1 MVKNT
6 TGGSGHKSQARK
18 LVDSGNSGKLRL
30 SLNESEKYA
39 RVSKMFGNG
48 MCLVT
53 TQDNLELTCHIRGK
67 FRGRNK
73 KNNLVSLNSTILVGL
88 REWENP
94 PKNCDL
100 LFLYEHLD
108 IPFLPNL
115 LPTTLQDDLLS
126 FDSI

>member
-18 LVDSGNSGKLRL
+18 LVDSGVSSKVPEPSNEFEVYATVTKL
-30 SLNESEKYA
+30 
-39 RVSKMFGNG
+39 FGNG
-48 MCLVT
+48 MCQVKT
-53 TQDNLELTCHIRGK
+53 NNNLELVCHIRGK

-73 KNNLVSLNSTILVGL
+73 KNNLISVNSFLLVGL

-100 LFLYEHLD
+100 LFLFDLNPNLPNNNPHLD
-108 IPFLPNL
+108 LELLFL
-115 LPTTLQDDLLS
+115 S
-126 FDSI
+126 S

>member
-18 LVDSGNSGKLRL
+18 LVDSGL
-30 SLNESEKYA
+30 SVKVPEPSNEFEQYA
-39 RVSKMFGNG
+39 TVIKMFGNG
-48 MCLVT
+48 MCLVKT
-53 TQDNLELTCHIRGK
+53 INDLELTCHIRGK

-73 KNNLVSLNSTILVGL
+73 KNNLLSINSYILVGL

-100 LFLYEHLD
+100 LFLFDLN
-108 IPFLPNL
+108 PC
-115 LPTTLQDDLLS
+115 PTTLQPILL
-126 FDSI
+126 

>member
-18 LVDSGNSGKLRL
+18 LVDSGVSAKVPEP
-30 SLNESEKYA
+30 SNEFEVYA
-39 RVSKMFGNG
+39 TVSKMFGNG
-48 MCLVT
+48 MCQVKT
-53 TQDNLELTCHIRGK
+53 YNNLELLCHIRGK

-73 KNNLVSLNSTILVGL
+73 KNNLLSPNSLVLVAL

-100 LFLYEHLD
+100 LFLFDLPPPSLQPQLHLPLD
-108 IPFLPNL
+108 LDLPL
-115 LPTTLQDDLLS
+115 AL
-126 FDSI
+126 

>member
-18 LVDSGNSGKLRL
+18 LVDSGVSAKVPEP
-30 SLNESEKYA
+30 SNEFEVYA
-39 RVSKMFGNG
+39 TVSKMFGNG
-48 MCLVT
+48 MCQVKT
-53 TQDNLELTCHIRGK
+53 YNNLELLCHIRGK

-73 KNNLVSLNSTILVGL
+73 KNNLLSPNSLVLVAL

-100 LFLYEHLD
+100 LFLFDLPPPSLQPQLHLD
-108 IPFLPNL
+108 LDLPL
-115 LPTTLQDDLLS
+115 AL
-126 FDSI
+126 

>member
-18 LVDSGNSGKLRL
+18 LVDSGVSAKVPEP
-30 SLNESEKYA
+30 SNEFEVYA
-39 RVSKMFGNG
+39 TVSKMFGNG
-48 MCLVT
+48 MCQVKT
-53 TQDNLELTCHIRGK
+53 YNNLELLCYIRGK

-73 KNNLVSLNSTILVGL
+73 KNNLLSPNSLVLVAL

-100 LFLYEHLD
+100 LFLFDLPPPSLQPQLHLD
-108 IPFLPNL
+108 LDLPL
-115 LPTTLQDDLLS
+115 AL
-126 FDSI
+126 

>member
-18 LVDSGNSGKLRL
+18 LVDSGVSTKVPEL
-30 SLNESEKYA
+30 SSEFEQFA
-39 RVSKMFGNG
+39 TVLKMFGNG
-48 MCLVT
+48 MCLVRT
-53 TQDNLELTCHIRGK
+53 HAGIELTCHIRGK

-73 KNNLVSLNSTILVGL
+73 KNNLLSVDSHILVGL

-100 LFLYEHLD
+100 ILLLD
-108 IPFLPNL
+108 SNPLPNPNDQPDPL
-115 LPTTLQDDLLS
+115 LLL
-126 FDSI
+126 

>member
-18 LVDSGNSGKLRL
+18 LVESQASSKVPEP
-30 SLNESEKYA
+30 SNEFEQYA
-39 RVSKMFGNG
+39 TVVKMFGNG
-48 MCLVT
+48 MCLVNT
-53 TQDNLELTCHIRGK
+53 LSGLELICHIRGK

-73 KNNLVSLNSTILVGL
+73 KNNLLSPNSYILVGL

-100 LFLYEHLD
+100 LFLFDLN
-108 IPFLPNL
+108 PPLTP
-115 LPTTLQDDLLS
+115 PTTLPNTLALA
-126 FDSI
+126 FE